1 MNHSITLTN
10 NGQTLKANYTQLRA
24 EVEDASADVAFYD
37 FQLFKS
43 TDFGEDKN
51 LPKIKKQ
58 LKQAEGRLALAKTR
72 ERAAWSSYI
81 DSIV

>member
-1 MNHSITLTN
+1 MKLQEEKYT
-10 NGQTLKANYTQLRA
+10 KARE

-43 TDFGEDKN
+43 TEFGEEKN

-58 LKQAEGRLALAKTR
+58 LKQAEERLALAKIA
-72 ERAAWSSYI
+72 ERTAWTSFMV
-81 DSIV
+81 SIP